1 MIFEEKIN
9 KVKMQ
14 FLQWYNNKNA
24 DIINSDDITAG
35 VKSAILQK
43 KLILSSCMCI
53 HIQEESGN

>member
-14 FLQWYNNKNA
+14 F
-24 DIINSDDITAG
+24 IINSNPITAG

-43 KLILSSCMCI
+43 NLILSSYVGI
-53 HIQEESGN
+53 FNFGGVG